1 MSADARDA
9 PVVIVGAGP
18 VGLSLA
24 LGLGHHGVRSIV
36 LERKRELDP
45 HSRAL
50 GILPRTMEIFRA
62 WGVLDPFV
70 DAGRLLTCVGIWPV
84 GGSEP
89 RTTLDLG
96 AAQGPL
102 TATPGILILPQDR
115 TEGLLLE
122 LVRARGL
129 ADVRFGHEVTAVRED
144 ADGVAVEA
152 RDGESE
158 AHEIRGAFVAGC
170 DGAHSRVRTD
180 LGWPLEGK
188 TYPTRILLADVRL
201 RDARDAL
208 PWPRLA
214 PRRRGALAGIQF
226 RPEHWRIIC
235 TLDPGHDPA
244 TAEREP
250 FVAGL
255 VAELFGPGPF
265 DLVWSSPFNIHR
277 RTSPGFRRGRI
288 VLAGDAAHINSPAGG
303 QGMNAG
309 IQDAHNLAWKLARVL
324 GGDDAEALL
333 AAYDQE
339 RRGAVQENVERYTDL
354 LTRLALLSGP
364 LVRTL
369 LVPAAA
375 LAVRQP
381 FLLRQV
387 APRAGMLD
395 TRYRRS
401 PLLGGTDPLVGARA
415 PDGDLDDAEGGRLR
429 LHDLVAR
436 DAALLLFDDGRLPGW
451 NPAAVGD
458 VLRGIAGVRVVRLT
472 AAGARLG
479 PGDVRDA
486 TGQVWRAWRATGET
500 CALVR
505 PDAHV
510 GWLARRPTVGEIRHG
525 VARALGARAEDATDP
540 ARGPSS
546 RTVSSST

>member
-1 MSADARDA
+1 VSPAHDA

-62 WGVLDPFV
+62 WDVLPPFV
-70 DAGRLLTCVGIWPV
+70 DAGRLLIRIGIWPV
-84 GGSEP
+84 GRSEP

-102 TATPGILILPQDR
+102 TATPGVLILPQDR
-115 TEGLLLE
+115 TEALLLD

-144 ADGVAVEA
+144 ADGVAVAA
-152 RDGESE
+152 RDGEGH
-158 AHEIRGAFVAGC
+158 AHEIRGAFLAGC
-170 DGAHSRVRTD
+170 DGAHSRVRTE
-180 LGWPLEGK
+180 LGWPLEGT

-214 PRRRGALAGIQF
+214 PRRSGALAAIQF

-235 TLDPGHDPA
+235 TLDSGHDPA
-244 TAEREP
+244 IAESEP

-255 VAELFGPGPF
+255 VVELFGPGPF
-265 DLVWSSPFNIHR
+265 EAVWSSVFNIHR

-309 IQDAHNLAWKLARVL
+309 IQDAHNLAWKLARVV

-333 AAYDQE
+333 AGYDQE

-354 LTRLALLSGP
+354 LTRLVLLSGP

-369 LVPAAA
+369 FVPAAA
-375 LAVRQP
+375 VAVRQP
-381 FLLRQV
+381 FLLRQI

-401 PLLGGTDPLVGARA
+401 PLLGGGDRLVGARA
-415 PDGDLDDAEGGRLR
+415 PDGDLEDADGRRLR
-429 LHDLVAR
+429 LHDLAAR

-451 NPAAVGD
+451 HPGAVAD
-458 VLRGIAGVRVVRLT
+458 ALRGIAGLRVVRV
-472 AAGARLG
+472 ARAGSPVG

-486 TGQVWRAWRATGET
+486 AGRVWKDWRATGET

-510 GWLARRPTVGEIRHG
+510 GWLARRPTVQEIRRG
-525 VARALGARAEDATDP
+525 VARALGAR
-540 ARGPSS
+540 PSDE
-546 RTVSSST
+546 TEP